1 MRSKRTITEDMPPR
15 PGWLALAILMARVNG
30 GPGYLGQHRDGG
42 SSWAWPKQT
51 WLQRKRRELKGLAT

>member
-1 MRSKRTITEDMPPR
+1 MPPR